1 MSGLNI
7 NNSRLQFKFSTISGT
22 TPTIAP
28 STDFTDGTWID
39 TDLYV
44 GEFFLNAADNNMWV
58 RTLTGIVP
66 ITSGT
71 TTVDIS
77 AFVNKTGDTM
87 SGNLYLPAL
96 SASTISGN
104 TIYSNHFEGNFYG
117 DGSNLTGIT
126 ATVFTGGTISG
137 PVTFTDTVDFCS
149 GDVTIDSLSSCGDAI
164 DIFTNLN
171 VVGAITATTYYGDGS
186 NLSGVASPQTLEE
199 TLVLGNETGNNNIL
213 IPNSYGIFNSTGVDA
228 SAGLTFDSDGTYL
241 VASTGVTNDVGARA
255 MLGVTKIG
263 DATIQVEN
271 NVEFNMNRN
280 GLGAGT
286 FSVFGYTGFN
296 GIEYGADYSTNFTN
310 RSLVDKEYVDNSISS
325 ASTTGNYL
333 PLSGGTMLD
342 NAIIQFDNASQLK
355 EGNYDFGGQGGIS
368 QICSVGYE
376 NNWQSGINHI
386 FDNNGFIRESSHCFT
401 TIPDN
406 TFDSSLRFK
415 VDSRWILD
423 NGDIYVCSDA
433 SVGAAVWNLQSSF
446 TGYTYITEDTVAET
460 LVFSGANSIVTTVTG
475 VDNTDTLRVDGDE
488 IRLTALGPG
497 GQTNYLTVNR
507 DIIANYASLEDIAN
521 NYAYETLSP
530 TQKNINIYD
539 DTSAQST
546 YTLSQTSELTRIEDG
561 SGGLSESNIN
571 ASTAYLLNT
580 GGEGVDTSVSVD
592 QNYAEMKQVEGS
604 SVTRLQVSNDGFY
617 KSQFGSTGISKG
629 VSKTNFTSAETTDAT
644 PLTLVWP
651 LSDLEVGTTAVG
663 IKATVTGINS
673 TDDKAYLSELYAAVR
688 MNAYAVTIFGGV
700 DKLEKSE
707 YTTATSTIDI
717 DSLNAAIIVT
727 GEVGETIRWSVK
739 YELIYSA

>member
-1 MSGLNI
+1 MGNQI
-7 NNSRLQFKFSTISGT
+7 EYSRLIIKRSTIPGVE
-22 TPTIAP
+22 PTIP
-28 STDFTDGTWID
+28 
-39 TDLYV
+39 
-44 GEFFLNAADNNMWV
+44 
-58 RTLTGIVP
+58 
-66 ITSGT
+66 
-71 TTVDIS
+71 
-77 AFVNKTGDTM
+77 TGDTIDNNFLPTDILVGELFANVEDQKVWLRHNTGIALISTGTTSSSIFTGGTV
-87 SGNLYLPAL
+87 SGPTIFL
-96 SASTISGN
+96 SGATGVFS
-104 TIYSNHFEGNFYG
+104 G
-117 DGSNLTGIT
+117 DGSGLTGIT
-126 ATVFTGGTISG
+126 GSGGYSVFTSG
-137 PVTFTDTVDFCS
+137 STGNYSIKAINDSTTDALGDYCYAEGYNTTSSGFYAHAEGSSTFASNSSHAEGQATTAS
-149 GDVTIDSLSSCGDAI
+149 GDASHAEGGMTTALGLYSHSEGENTTAIGANSHAGGILTVASGNTSFTHGSYSQANGDTTIVLGSNITGDTANTVYINNLNIKDITDGTSIARLAIDSSG
-164 DIFTNLN
+164 N
-171 VVGAITATTYYGDGS
+171 VIKTS
-186 NLSGVASPQTLEE
+186 N
-199 TLVLGNETGNNNIL
+199 
-213 IPNSYGIFNSTGVDA
+213 
-228 SAGLTFDSDGTYL
+228 
-241 VASTGVTNDVGARA
+241 
-255 MLGVTKIG
+255 
-263 DATIQVEN
+263 
-271 NVEFNMNRN
+271 
-280 GLGAGT
+280 
-286 FSVFGYTGFN
+286 
-296 GIEYGADYSTNFTN
+296 AD
-310 RSLVDKEYVDNSISS
+310 
-325 ASTTGNYL
+325 YL
-333 PLSGGTMLD
+333 PLSGGTMFD
-342 NAIIQFDNASQLK
+342 NAIIQFDNLSELK
-355 EGNYDFGGQGGIS
+355 EGNFDFGGQGGIS

-446 TGYTYITEDTVAET
+446 TGYTYITEDTIAET

-475 VDNTDTLRVDGDE
+475 EFNTHTLRVDGDE
-488 IRLTALGPG
+488 MRLTALGED
-497 GQTNYLTVNR
+497 GQTNYLTINR
-507 DIIANYASLEDIAN
+507 DVIANYASLEAEYN

-539 DTSAQST
+539 DTNAQST
-546 YTLSQTSELTRIEDG
+546 YTLTQTSEISRIEDG

-604 SVTRLQVSNDGFY
+604 SETILQVSNDGFY
-617 KSQFGSTGISKG
+617 QSQYGSTGISKG
-629 VSKTNFTSAETTDAT
+629 VSKTNFTSLETTGDTAT
-644 PLTLVWP
+644 TVVWP
-651 LSDLEVGTTAVG
+651 LSALEVGTTAVG

-739 YELIYSA
+739 YELIYSV

>member
-186 NLSGVASPQTLEE
+186 NLAGVASPQTLEE

-310 RSLVDKEYVDNSISS
+310 RSLVDKEYVDNAIS
-325 ASTTGNYL
+325 
-333 PLSGGTMLD
+333 
-342 NAIIQFDNASQLK
+342 
-355 EGNYDFGGQGGIS
+355 
-368 QICSVGYE
+368 
-376 NNWQSGINHI
+376 
-386 FDNNGFIRESSHCFT
+386 GFT
-401 TIPDN
+401 D
-406 TFDSSLRFK
+406 
-415 VDSRWILD
+415 
-423 NGDIYVCSDA
+423 
-433 SVGAAVWNLQSSF
+433 
-446 TGYTYITEDTVAET
+446 YTYITEDTIAET

-475 VDNTDTLRVDGDE
+475 IDNTDTLRIDGDE
-488 IRLTALGPG
+488 IRLTALGPDG
-497 GQTNYLTVNR
+497 ETNYLTVNR
-507 DIIANYASLEDIAN
+507 NIIANYASLENVAN

-539 DTSAQST
+539 DTNAQST
-546 YTLSQTSELTRIEDG
+546 YTLTQTSEISRIEDG

-629 VSKTNFTSAETTDAT
+629 VSKTNFTSAETTGAT
-644 PLTLVWP
+644 PTTLIWP
-651 LSDLEVGTTAVG
+651 LSGLEVGTTAVG

>member
-22 TPTIAP
+22 TPTIGP

-137 PVTFTDTVDFCS
+137 PVTFTDIVDFCS

-186 NLSGVASPQTLEE
+186 NLSGIEAVWDGGIVSNETTFLSGVTFDAGATGTFYGDGSNLTGLTSYTYITEDTIAE
-199 TLVLGNETGNNNIL
+199 TLTLNPPTFSLLSGTGGAELRTADDYIS
-213 IPNSYGIFNSTGVDA
+213 PTVESYVNLSNSTAIMRAYDSSGEGSVSVNESVSTLA
-228 SAGLTFDSDGTYL
+228 SLSGSNQSSLQISHYNSLSSTDGSSNSMLVKDSTINKGLVYYD
-241 VASTGVTNDVGARA
+241 
-255 MLGVTKIG
+255 
-263 DATIQVEN
+263 
-271 NVEFNMNRN
+271 
-280 GLGAGT
+280 
-286 FSVFGYTGFN
+286 
-296 GIEYGADYSTNFTN
+296 DYSTNFTN
-310 RSLVDKEYVDNSISS
+310 NSLISKKYVDNAIS
-325 ASTTGNYL
+325 
-333 PLSGGTMLD
+333 
-342 NAIIQFDNASQLK
+342 
-355 EGNYDFGGQGGIS
+355 
-368 QICSVGYE
+368 
-376 NNWQSGINHI
+376 
-386 FDNNGFIRESSHCFT
+386 GFT
-401 TIPDN
+401 
-406 TFDSSLRFK
+406 
-415 VDSRWILD
+415 
-423 NGDIYVCSDA
+423 
-433 SVGAAVWNLQSSF
+433 
-446 TGYTYITEDTVAET
+446 TGYTYITEDTIAET
-460 LVFSGANSIVTTVTG
+460 LVLSGANSIVTTVTG
-475 VDNTDTLRVDGDE
+475 VDNTDTLKIDGDE
-488 IRLTALGPG
+488 IRLTALGPN

-507 DIIANYASLEDIAN
+507 DIIANYASLEDVTN

-561 SGGLSESNIN
+561 SGGLSECNIT
-571 ASTAYLLNT
+571 SGYLYLLNT
-580 GGEGVDTSVSVD
+580 SGEGKNNWMNVQPDYV
-592 QNYAEMKQVEGS
+592 EMKQDEGS

-739 YELIYSA
+739 YELIYSV